1 MIPSVRKRG
10 TKEVEI
16 SMTNLV
22 DVVFVL
28 LIFFVLTTTF
38 TKETGLDIS
47 KPSADAASE
56 VSKEPF
62 IISVTRE
69 GALYVQERQLDLG
82 RLGILLQKEGARD
95 PEQSVLIVSDE
106 GTNMGVVV
114 QILNECNIAGLKKV
128 SVSAE
133 KG

>member
-1 MIPSVRKRG
+1 MIPSVRKKG

-38 TKETGLDIS
+38 TKETGLDIT

-56 VSKEPF
+56 ISKEPF

-69 GALYVQERQLDLG
+69 GAMYVQERQLDIS

-95 PEQSVLIVSDE
+95 PEQSILIVSDQ

-114 QILNECNIAGLKKV
+114 DILNECNIAGLKKV

-133 KG
+133 KN

>member
-1 MIPSVRKRG
+1 MIPSTRKKG

-38 TKETGLDIS
+38 TKETGLDIT
-47 KPSADAASE
+47 KPSAEAASE
-56 VSKEPF
+56 ISKEPF
-62 IISVTRE
+62 IVSVTRE
-69 GALYVQERQLDLG
+69 GALYVRERQLDID
-82 RLGILLQKEGARD
+82 RLGVLLQKEGARD
-95 PEQSVLIVSDE
+95 PEQSILIESDHA
-106 GTNMGVVV
+106 TNMGVVV
-114 QILNECNIAGLKKV
+114 DILNECNLAGLKKV

-133 KG
+133 KN